1 MPFQIPSR
9 NNPAEDRESRQA
21 RPETVPAGIVRPGTR
36 AGEPGIDMGESMPEV
51 PAPPAERPGPAES
64 ERERENARSGPDA
77 DQTERDS
84 RAMRATAAVDRVADA
99 TKYGLTIPFLC
110 WLLSYKAG
118 LTAEQFAIASAED
131 LALAD
136 GERVQRAATPAVG
149 SPDETRHAG
158 SGPAT
163 DDAMDDPMAGS
174 DPAGDG
180 GPQHGGED
188 GAAEDVLSIPES
200 RELEGDDAE
209 REAIVGQFGAR
220 PSMRD
225 TYYPNLACFVELHVA
240 NMWPYQQSVTSRFLW
255 VPDWWRYPPLIYQL
269 DALWRA
275 YENARKQ
282 PGQMMIFNIQA
293 FGLFDRVFNKDT
305 GIVASLGIDDRALST
320 AANTPLPCIRPPK
333 GWRRKAM
340 EPLRPVRPKEMEETM
355 PAMDVE
361 RTPHRMPVRR
371 PAMRTADANGN
382 RQEGEL

>member
-9 NNPAEDRESRQA
+9 NNPVEDRESRQA
-21 RPETVPAGIVRPGTR
+21 RPETVPAGIARPGTR
-36 AGEPGIDMGESMPEV
+36 TGEPGID
-51 PAPPAERPGPAES
+51 
-64 ERERENARSGPDA
+64 
-77 DQTERDS
+77 
-84 RAMRATAAVDRVADA
+84 
-99 TKYGLTIPFLC
+99 
-110 WLLSYKAG
+110 
-118 LTAEQFAIASAED
+118 
-131 LALAD
+131 
-136 GERVQRAATPAVG
+136 
-149 SPDETRHAG
+149 
-158 SGPAT
+158 
-163 DDAMDDPMAGS
+163 MDDPMAGS

-320 AANTPLPCIRPPK
+320 AANTPLPCIRPSK

-340 EPLRPVRPKEMEETM
+340 EPLRPVRPREMEETM